1 MTNLSF
7 RFANDF
13 TRSNDSFAGS
23 FIRGALSIFIPARFL
38 FTIVDLITSCFF
50 RPADQLSTSSAGIE
64 QCPAQAAINL
74 DRLFNPPMG
83 LFYPRCFMRFPTPN
97 RRMYD

>member
-64 QCPAQAAINL
+64 QCPAQPAINL
-74 DRLFNPPMG
+74 DRLFNPAHGTILPP
-83 LFYPRCFMRFPTPN
+83 LFHAVFHPQEDP
-97 RRMYD
+97 

>member
-1 MTNLSF
+1 MTNLFF

-50 RPADQLSTSSAGIE
+50 RPADS
-64 QCPAQAAINL
+64 
-74 DRLFNPPMG
+74 
-83 LFYPRCFMRFPTPN
+83 
-97 RRMYD
+97 